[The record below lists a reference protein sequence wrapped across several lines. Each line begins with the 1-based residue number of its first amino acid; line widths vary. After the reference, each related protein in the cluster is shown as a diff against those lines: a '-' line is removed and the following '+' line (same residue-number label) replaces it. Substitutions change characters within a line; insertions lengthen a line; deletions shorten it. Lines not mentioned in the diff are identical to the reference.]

1 MNGVAPLCG
10 FCKEAPTRHHCMHPV
25 HEEGIHIDGV
35 GGHVC
40 SELICAPCSSFF
52 RNKDGI
58 FHCLEYS
65 NSDAVDDIDKDND
78 GISAGESMSVPQKKK
93 KNKVA
98 SKAALKKGKSSS
110 ESDDATE
117 TTSGVTPCDGAMGM
131 NEEIILDNVCRSIQT
146 SDANNSASAV
156 LGTALGEFTAL
167 ISESL
172 KSWQSHQAY
181 MNADPVLKRKYND
194 LLLMENIHKLEKSA
208 ASRCVGNSTTIGPFS
223 TPIGV
228 AMLLPFH
235 STKLQEIIMIGWYLI
250 L

>member
-1 MNGVAPLCG
+1 MPLVALFSETKMEPSIAWNIQTVMQLMTLT
-10 FCKEAPTRHHCMHPV
+10 KIMMVYLLEK
-25 HEEGIHIDGV
+25 
-35 GGHVC
+35 VC
-40 SELICAPCSSFF
+40 QYL
-52 RNKDGI
+52 RRR
-58 FHCLEYS
+58 
-65 NSDAVDDIDKDND
+65 
-78 GISAGESMSVPQKKK
+78 K

-110 ESDDATE
+110 ESDDATG

-131 NEEIILDNVCRSIQT
+131 KEEIILDNVCRSIQT
-146 SDANNSASAV
+146 SNANNSASAV

-194 LLLMENIHKLEKSA
+194 LLLMESIHELGKSA

-235 STKLQEIIMIGWYLI
+235 STTLQEIIMIGWYLI